1 MTLFRLLLV
10 VGARPNFVKIA
21 PIVREL
27 KRWPDHFA
35 WRLLHT
41 GQHYDAAMSDVFFR
55 QLGIPRPDLDLGVGS
70 GSHAQQTAAIMTA
83 FEPIVLDW
91 QPDMVLVVG
100 DVNST
105 IACALVAAKLG
116 TRIAHVEAGLRSFDR
131 GMPEEIN
138 RVLTDQLSDLLFT
151 TEESAH
157 DNLMREGIAPDRI
170 HFVGNV
176 MIDTLL
182 EHRDHAR
189 SLNIPERYGLT
200 RGGYAVLTL
209 HRPSNV
215 DDTDTLVRLLTA
227 LDEIAAETPIMFP
240 VHPRTRAAL
249 VRSPRAS
256 SLLAGT
262 RFRMLDPLGYV
273 EFLGLMADSRLVLT
287 DSGGVQE
294 ETTMLGVPCLTLR
307 DTTERP
313 VTISHG
319 TNHLV
324 GTDPDRILEA
334 WRNMRNGDVPARIPA
349 LWDGEAARR
358 IVEVLRRV
366 ARSAGEEG
374 DAIEGT
380 LGSHPAGAAQ

>member
-1 MTLFRLLLV
+1 MTPFRLLLV

-27 KRWPDHFA
+27 KRWPDHFD
-35 WRLLHT
+35 WRLIHT

-131 GMPEEIN
+131 DMPEEVN

-157 DNLMREGIAPDRI
+157 GNLMREGIAPDRI

-182 EHRDHAR
+182 EHREHAR
-189 SLNIPERYGLT
+189 SLNIPEQYGLT
-200 RGGYAVLTL
+200 RGAYAVLTL

-215 DDTDTLVRLLTA
+215 DDPDALSRLLAA
-227 LDEIAAETPIMFP
+227 LDEIANETPIVFP

-249 VRSPRAS
+249 VRSPHAS
-256 SLLAGT
+256 ALLAGK
-262 RFRMLDPLGYV
+262 RFLMLDPLGYV

-319 TNHLV
+319 TNRLV

-334 WRNMRNGDVPARIPA
+334 WRDMRHGATPARIPA

-358 IVEVLRRV
+358 IVDVLRQV
-366 ARSAGEEG
+366 ALGRHEAA
-374 DAIEGT
+374 DAMNGM
-380 LGSHPAGAAQ
+380 LAPRPAGAAL

>member
-1 MTLFRLLLV
+1 MRPFRLLLV

-35 WRLLHT
+35 WRLIHT

-83 FEPIVLDW
+83 FEPIVLEW

-131 GMPEEIN
+131 AMPEEIN

-157 DNLMREGIAPDRI
+157 DNLLREGIAPDRI

-189 SLNIPERYGLT
+189 SLNIPQRYGLT

-215 DDTDTLVRLLTA
+215 DDTETLLRLLTA
-227 LDEIAAETPIMFP
+227 LDEIAAEVPIVFP
-240 VHPRTRAAL
+240 VHPRTRTAL
-249 VRSPRAS
+249 ARSPRAS
-256 SLLAGT
+256 ALLAGK
-262 RFRMLDPLGYV
+262 RFRLLDPLGYV

-319 TNHLV
+319 TNQVV

-334 WRNMRNGDVPARIPA
+334 WRNMRNGDTSARIPA

-358 IVEVLRRV
+358 IVDVLRHV
-366 ARSAGEEG
+366 ALGRHEAADAVEG
-374 DAIEGT
+374 LLAPR
-380 LGSHPAGAAQ
+380 PAGAAL